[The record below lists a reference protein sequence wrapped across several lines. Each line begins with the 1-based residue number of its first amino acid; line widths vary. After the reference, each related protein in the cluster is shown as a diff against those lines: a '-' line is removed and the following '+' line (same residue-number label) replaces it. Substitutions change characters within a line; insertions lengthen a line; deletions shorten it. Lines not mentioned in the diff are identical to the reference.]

1 MFISQLFSMSNSG
14 WPEAFG
20 FQIEGRG
27 PVVITD
33 VKDTGSAHAAG
44 LQPGDIIVELNGENV
59 RECSKQE
66 LIQRARVSTRCP
78 PSMIVVSKIK
88 LVTVPRNR
96 EGGFGITLRGDSPVY
111 IRSVE
116 FSSTARAAGVR
127 SGDLIL
133 EVNEE
138 NVRYSTKF
146 EVLDLI
152 KRTGRK
158 LKLVLISGGL
168 NSTITTAIPRQNAAE
183 HRYEKA
189 KSFHQQVISLYLLV
203 VVYLLC

>member
-1 MFISQLFSMSNSG
+1 MPTNFG

-27 PVVITD
+27 PVIITD
-33 VKDTGSAHAAG
+33 VEDTGSAHAAG

-66 LIQRARVSTRCP
+66 LIQRVRASTRCP
-78 PSMIVVSKIK
+78 PAMVVVSKVKIA
-88 LVTVPRNR
+88 TVPRNTN
-96 EGGFGITLRGDSPVY
+96 GGFGITLRGDSPVY
-111 IRSVE
+111 VRSVE
-116 FSSTARAAGVR
+116 FSSTARAVGIR

-138 NVRYSTKF
+138 NVRYSTRF
-146 EVLDLI
+146 EVLELM

-158 LKLVLISGGL
+158 LNLVLISGGL
-168 NSTITTAIPRQNAAE
+168 NSTITTGISRQNVAE

-189 KSFHQQVISLYLLV
+189 KSFHQQVRSPWSCCCPVHV
-203 VVYLLC
+203 VLTLMCS